1 MRKHTI
7 YRWIARIVLALFLL
21 GLYATAVSCAGT
33 RHREKSRE
41 QEKTKTELREQIE
54 RETSEQKEKLENT
67 TKITNEQI
75 KEIVSNIDFES
86 IDQDK
91 DFELN
96 IGVDDNG
103 NLNIKGR
110 NVRGS
115 KSEIETTGNKS
126 DTTTTTKKEVWHAE
140 AKEAIDLK
148 LDQETKTD
156 NLQVSV
162 ESEKEDWLGSLSW
175 SLFWIVALVVLIG
188 IAYYNRT
195 SLIAKAKS
203 IIQKIIGK

>member
-1 MRKHTI
+1 MRLVRNI
-7 YRWIARIVLALFLL
+7 LYLLLVLAVLAA
-21 GLYATAVSCAGT
+21 GSSCAGT
-33 RHREKSRE
+33 RQREKSRE

-67 TKITNEQI
+67 TKITNEEI

-96 IGVDDNG
+96 IGVDGNG

-115 KSEIETTGNKS
+115 KSEKETTGNKS

-140 AKEAIDLK
+140 AKEAIDLE
-148 LDQETKTD
+148 LDQVTETD

-175 SLFWIVALVVLIG
+175 SLFWIVVLVVLIG

-195 SLIAKAKS
+195 SLIAKAKT